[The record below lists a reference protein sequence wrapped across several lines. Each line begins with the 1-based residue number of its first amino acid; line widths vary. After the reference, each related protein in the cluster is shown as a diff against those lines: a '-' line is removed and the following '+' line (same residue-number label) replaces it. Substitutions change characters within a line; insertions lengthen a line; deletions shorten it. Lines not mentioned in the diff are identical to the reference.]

1 MREQVRYS
9 VSSLRVVFFAVSAA
23 VFCGCSALEFLPS
36 QEGLSPLPPPQNA
49 KILGLVEWR
58 GWGAMLFGFV
68 PVGYVDANDA
78 AKGLLSAAKQLRADG
93 IASVEIHISKTPPPL
108 SFIWW
113 FRSIRAVGIAYRIV
127 GKR

>member
-9 VSSLRVVFFAVSAA
+9 VLSLRVVFFVSAA